1 MIWILPMAGKGRRT
15 NSLGKFKPF
24 VKVNGKKIIEWFLIS
39 IKNKIKKND
48 IIVLITTIE
57 YEKKNNFQ
65 KKVKLVFKKNKLKT
79 KNLIFKF
86 INETPN
92 GPAYTVSSI
101 KNILRNSKVPCVV
114 INPDQFIDFDLPN
127 KFNRNSIYIPLY
139 FNNHGNSSYVKLNSQ
154 GNIIEIKEK
163 ILISN
168 YASSGVYI
176 FSSSTLLK
184 KILGLINK
192 IRPKK
197 EVNMSDLINLFIKRN
212 KKKVKPITTLT
223 KYDLG
228 NIKNIKNFIIKD
240 LKVI

>member
-1 MIWILPMAGKGRRT
+1 MIWILPMAGKGTRT

-24 VKVNGKKIIEWFLIS
+24 IKVNGKEIIDWFLIG

-48 IIVLITTIE
+48 IIFLITTID
-57 YEKKNNFQ
+57 YEKKYNF
-65 KKVKLVFKKNKLKT
+65 KKKIKLIFKKNKLKT

-86 INETPN
+86 VNETPN

-101 KNILRNSKVPCVV
+101 KNILRNSKEPCVI
-114 INPDQFIDFDLPN
+114 INPDQFVDFDLPN
-127 KFNRNSIYIPLY
+127 KFDRDNIYIPLY

-154 GNIIEIKEK
+154 GSIIEIKEK
-163 ILISN
+163 NLISN

-192 IRPKK
+192 IRQKK
-197 EVNMSDLINLFIKRN
+197 EVNMSDLINIFIKKN
-212 KKKVKPITTLT
+212 KKKVNPISTLA

-228 NIKNIKNFIIKD
+228 NIKDIKNFTIKD
-240 LKVI
+240 LKVF